1 MKRISISFDD
11 PSNGKGVKEAQ
22 IELTKEEEDALI
34 ERFYEKHGNNFE
46 LSPVIDPFYDE
57 EEKSEREIQLE
68 RIRLYNLVR
77 AGYFAALEEGD
88 KEWIDYYLALMN
100 DEVEDEERWKEQEI
114 EFMKEVFKRGRRY
127 YGFD

>member
-1 MKRISISFDD
+1 MKRINISFDD
-11 PSNGKGVKEAQ
+11 LSNGKGVKEAQ

-34 ERFYEKHGNNFE
+34 ERFYEKHGKNFE
-46 LSPVIDPFYDE
+46 LSSVIDPFYDE

-100 DEVEDEERWKEQEI
+100 DEVEDEERLKKQEI
-114 EFMKEVFKRGRRY
+114 EFMKEVFKRGRKY